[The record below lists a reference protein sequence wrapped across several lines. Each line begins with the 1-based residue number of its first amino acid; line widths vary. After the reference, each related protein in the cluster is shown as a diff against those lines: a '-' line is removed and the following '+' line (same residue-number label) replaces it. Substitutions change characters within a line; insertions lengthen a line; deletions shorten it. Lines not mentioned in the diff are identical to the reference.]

1 MKFEFKPEDIKYIKL
16 YYQNLED
23 KNCSVR
29 AAVRNFSGNEMM
41 ACTKVENGLYIKT
54 PQEISLSI
62 VCAEGIYKAKT
73 TLKNVINDSPY
84 TFFFLL
90 IPQDVDFQQNREYF
104 RVEIALDCI
113 YSYEMDD
120 KFINLNTK
128 TIDISASGITVLV
141 PSLDAVSKEAYL
153 NISAAGKKIKTKVKY
168 IRSEKM
174 EGGYKVSFRYKDIS
188 EHDRDYI
195 SQICIQKQLADK
207 RKLLD

>member
-23 KNCSVR
+23 KNCSVK

-54 PQEISLSI
+54 P
-62 VCAEGIYKAKT
+62 KT
-73 TLKNVINDSPY
+73 ILKNVINDSPY

-188 EHDRDYI
+188 EHDRDCI